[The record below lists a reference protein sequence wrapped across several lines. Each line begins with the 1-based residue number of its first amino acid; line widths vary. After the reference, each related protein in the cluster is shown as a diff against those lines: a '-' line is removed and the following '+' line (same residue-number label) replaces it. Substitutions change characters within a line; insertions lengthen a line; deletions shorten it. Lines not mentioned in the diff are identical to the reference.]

1 MVSSGPPILIEHKD
15 MAIIRKLSCS
25 INPALTTV
33 FCLSLPLMAGAVGQ
47 TWERNL
53 DFILLY
59 IIQAIGLNIILG
71 YTGLL
76 NLGFAAFYGCGAYCY
91 ALLAS
96 PHLGIHL
103 PALAILPI
111 SGLASA
117 ILGLIIGAPALRLKG
132 DYFALVTIGFGQ
144 VFIDLINN
152 LNHPVNITNGPQGI
166 LNIDPFKILGIDF
179 SSQLMVGRFRLSS
192 LQLHYYLFLAVI
204 IALVYMCHLLK
215 NNYIGRAFMAI
226 RENEIAARACGIK
239 PYRYKMLSFFLGAFC
254 SGVGGALFAELQG
267 FVSPSSFNLLESFN
281 ILTIVILGGSESMVG
296 IVASC
301 VFMLSVPEL
310 LRSWLPVIEQLITT
324 DNQSSSWVRNL
335 LDPEIIRQSI
345 IGAAIVLMATFR
357 PNGIFS
363 ERRKP
368 LK

>member
-1 MVSSGPPILIEHKD
+1 MSISIPLR
-15 MAIIRKLSCS
+15 IRKLACNMKPT
-25 INPALTTV
+25 IAIIL
-33 FCLSLPLMAGAVGQ
+33 CLSLPLMAGTIGQ

-103 PALAILPI
+103 PALVVLPI
-111 SGLASA
+111 SGLVAA
-117 ILGLIIGAPALRLKG
+117 ILGLIVGAPALRLKG
-132 DYFALVTIGFGQ
+132 DYFALLTIGFGQ

-166 LNIDPFKILGIDF
+166 LSIDPFKILGIDF
-179 SSQLMVGRFRLSS
+179 SLPLVMGKIHLSS
-192 LQLHYYLFLAVI
+192 LQLHYYLFLTII
-204 IALVYMCHLLK
+204 IALIYVCHLLK
-215 NNYIGRAFMAI
+215 NNYVGRAFMAI

-296 IVASC
+296 IIASC

-310 LRSWLPVIEQLITT
+310 LRSWLPVVEQLISTES
-324 DNQSSSWVRNL
+324 QSPSWIRNL
-335 LDPEIIRQSI
+335 FDPEVIRQSI
-345 IGAAIVLMATFR
+345 IGIAIVLMATFR

-363 ERRKP
+363 DKRKL